1 MKALIDGN
9 NIFHATCHAVTKH
22 EKTVSTNRLLE
33 SCLTRCKALA
43 REYQDPVFVFDGLTA
58 RAMQQTI
65 VDQYKGNR
73 QKSPTASYASSQFS
87 QEQVLRVFKH
97 GRRLL
102 PSLGFNTAVGKELE
116 GDQIIGDLAL
126 RATDPLVIVS
136 ADKDFNQ
143 LISETVQVYHP
154 IRKELLG
161 IDYVVKRYGVLPK
174 QFAWYLAL
182 VGDQIDNVPGVVG
195 CGPAA
200 AIKLI
205 EKHRTLQKMLHY
217 LEATDDYSLSRPER
231 LVKEQLKLF
240 KRCYRVVKL
249 GKLKSNSYRVTKGI
263 KNQEFF
269 LEFCRKHD
277 YRLFSRRF

>member
-1 MKALIDGN
+1 MNALIDGN

-33 SCLTRCKALA
+33 ACLTRCKALA
-43 REYQDPVFVFDGLTA
+43 REYQEVIFVFDGLTA
-58 RAMQQTI
+58 RANQQT
-65 VDQYKGNR
+65 VVEQYKGNR
-73 QKSPTASYASSQFS
+73 QKSPTTSYASSQFS
-87 QEQVLRVFKH
+87 QEQVLQVFKH

-102 PSLGFNTAVGKELE
+102 PSLGFSTAVSRELE
-116 GDQIIGDLAL
+116 GDQVIADLAL
-126 RATDPLVIVS
+126 RATKPLVIVS

-143 LISETVQVYHP
+143 LITDSIQVYHP
-154 IRKELLG
+154 IKKEVLG
-161 IDYVVKRYGVLPK
+161 INYVVNRYGVKPN

-200 AIKLI
+200 AIKII
-205 EKHRTLQKMLHY
+205 EKHRTVQKMLHY
-217 LEATDDYSLSRPER
+217 LEVTDDYSLTRAER
-231 LVKEQLKLF
+231 LVKEQLKSF

-249 GKLKSNSYRVTKGI
+249 GKLKARSYRVTKGV
-263 KNQEFF
+263 KDQEFF
-269 LEFCRKHD
+269 LDFCRKHD